1 MLVRGATTLDHQ
13 VKKILKNQSAD
24 PKIFSHHFSL
34 ATLKY
39 GMVLILT
46 YRYLH
51 LLTHSFPM
59 HSFSTPWKHRKTAR
73 FCDVFRG
80 VEEGCIGNKWVR
92 IKSNSI
98 FSVHNV
104 YDIKFISRLRLN
116 FSVNEHRVC
125 HDFADGTYCMCDS
138 GSATETTLRFL
149 LQCKYYQTI
158 RLELLSSIYNLDSKI
173 KTSSSD
179 KLLHLNYYTDQ
190 NDIVSK

>member
-59 HSFSTPWKHRKTAR
+59 HSFSTTWKHRKTAR

-98 FSVHNV
+98 FSVHIV
-104 YDIKFISRLRLN
+104 YGVKFLSRLRLN
-116 FSVNEHRVC
+116 FSHVNE
-125 HDFADGTYCMCDS
+125 MS
-138 GSATETTLRFL
+138 
-149 LQCKYYQTI
+149 
-158 RLELLSSIYNLDSKI
+158 LSWFCRWN
-173 KTSSSD
+173 
-179 KLLHLNYYTDQ
+179 
-190 NDIVSK
+190 